1 MSKKKNKFDLTS
13 LVHDGHLKDGETLYY
28 VSDPS
33 RNCKVVKQPNGEYKV
48 NTGKETTTIHAFVL
62 SCLGQDP
69 PDHASKWL
77 RTDNGKTLYEFWHAE
92 DISEAA

>member
-1 MSKKKNKFDLTS
+1 VSKKKNKFDLTS
-13 LVHDGHLKDGETLYY
+13 LVHNGHLKDGETLYY

-33 RNCKVVKQPNGEYKV
+33 RICKVVKQPNGEYKV

-62 SCLGQDP
+62 GCLGQDP